1 MESLSPFRRRCRAL
15 LFWLAA
21 FFLFFFL
28 FLLGFFALEARTSR
42 QVYDKAAARFAPA
55 SGESCP
61 VDFAALRQVNPEI
74 WGWLE
79 LPALGISYPL
89 VQGRDNQYYLD
100 HLYDGTPGAAGALF
114 LDAAGDPGLGDTLT
128 ILYGHNM
135 KDGSMLGALA
145 RLPEP
150 EGADPDLS
158 LFLYLPGEVRPREY
172 RLVLYVKAEPD
183 APFYFTSYSPGS
195 PDYAALLA
203 GGAGESLL
211 EGAAPDPDRPA
222 LVLSTC
228 TWDGRRRLAA
238 FFQEVVL

>member
-1 MESLSPFRRRCRAL
+1 MESFRLIGRRCQTL

-28 FLLGFFALEARTSR
+28 FLLGFFALDARASR

-55 SGESCP
+55 SGENCP
-61 VDFAALRQVNPEI
+61 VDFAALRLVNPEI

-79 LPALGISYPL
+79 LPILGISYPL
-89 VQGRDNQYYLD
+89 VQGQDNQYYLD
-100 HLYDGTPGAAGALF
+100 HLYDGSPGSAGALF
-114 LDAAGDPGLGDTLT
+114 LDASGDPGLGDTLT

-135 KDGSMLGALA
+135 GDGSMLGALP
-145 RLPEP
+145 RLLEP
-150 EGADPDLS
+150 GGAGPDPA
-158 LFLYLPGEVRPREY
+158 LFLYLPGETLPREY
-172 RLVLYVKAEPD
+172 RLVLFAEAEPD
-183 APFYFTSYSPGS
+183 APFYFTSYSLGS
-195 PDYAALLA
+195 PEYAALLEGA
-203 GGAGESLL
+203 AGEPLL

-228 TWDGRRRLAA
+228 TRDGRRRLAA